1 MPLPERIPVFF
12 LSGFLGAGKSTLLNG
27 VLADP
32 TFQDTAV
39 IINEFGEVAIDHLLV
54 RRGETTISQVSTG
67 CLCCSGT
74 TDIRATLFDLH
85 CAASDGLAPDFS
97 RVIVEMSGLGD
108 PAPLVNAL
116 IGNSQGARSL
126 RDETVDRVFFLAGF
140 VTLYDIITGGIS
152 IERHFEALKQIAFA
166 DRIVLTKTDLAKDPA
181 TLSDI
186 AAVPGEL
193 AQLNAAA
200 MILDRREADLSD
212 LFSPRPYSLIEQG
225 EDVAGW
231 LAMEAVLAADAS
243 HASEAPHTE
252 RLMRHASG
260 IRSFSIIR
268 DAPVSEARFF
278 QFLSVLRQSAGQNL
292 LRVKGVVELEEEPGR
307 PLIVHGVQHV
317 MSDPVRLGA
326 WPDDDRRTRLVFITS
341 GIDPEPVR
349 DLFSALIGEPTS
361 PFDRL
366 RNAISSIFDSPLSRL
381 SSCLNTISRRL
392 P

>member
-12 LSGFLGAGKSTLLNG
+12 LSGFLGAGKSTLLNE
-27 VLADP
+27 VLAEP
-32 TFQDTAV
+32 MFRDTAV
-39 IINEFGEVAIDHLLV
+39 IINEFGDVAIDHLLV

-85 CAASDGLAPDFS
+85 GAASDGLAPDFS

-116 IGNSQGARSL
+116 IANSQGAQSL
-126 RDETVDRVFFLAGF
+126 SDETVDRVFFMAGF
-140 VTLYDIITGGIS
+140 VTLYDIIKGGLS

-186 AAVPGEL
+186 AALPGEL

-200 MILDRREADLSD
+200 MVLDRRDADLSH

-243 HASEAPHTE
+243 HASQAPRTE
-252 RLMRHASG
+252 RPDTAYVRHPQLQHHSRCARAGITILPISLRASA
-260 IRSFSIIR
+260 IRRPTSSPGQGDCR
-268 DAPVSEARFF
+268 AGRGPRAPVDRARRATRH
-278 QFLSVLRQSAGQNL
+278 VRAG
-292 LRVKGVVELEEEPGR
+292 P
-307 PLIVHGVQHV
+307 
-317 MSDPVRLGA
+317 A
-326 WPDDDRRTRLVFITS
+326 
-341 GIDPEPVR
+341 
-349 DLFSALIGEPTS
+349 
-361 PFDRL
+361 
-366 RNAISSIFDSPLSRL
+366 
-381 SSCLNTISRRL
+381 
-392 P
+392 